1 MATEGPATTHRLAT
15 HRSVPIFASVPI
27 RWRVQPHG
35 EPLPYD
41 STHDPS
47 LRARIRRA
55 LERFIRH
62 PITDIGVVVVII
74 VAVGSLLG
82 EAVYLRGSKERVL
95 LHFIGDLCSLLWAL
109 ELTIRFIVA
118 RSKRRF
124 FQRYWVDLLAVLPL
138 ARPLRLLRVLVLLRL
153 FRAGMLMNRR
163 LTSYSGVLRGTYNEI
178 TVVGTLTVT
187 LVLVG
192 AMVLHLGGG
201 GVELQNQDMH
211 GTLEGNIWF
220 AFMTLIAGE
229 PILGQPNT
237 QMGITVTAA
246 LMLGGMAVM
255 GIFIGTVSA
264 SMTAVLNRR
273 LQVSELELS
282 ELSDHVVVCGWNPAG
297 PTMLGELFAKGATR
311 RPVVV
316 ITEVEERPA
325 DLLLPDVPAELIYH
339 LSGDYTRVD
348 ILEAVSI
355 RRASAAILLTDTLT
369 PRADQD
375 RDARTVLAALT
386 IEQMSPG
393 IFCCAE
399 LINGQHESLL
409 KMAKVEEVVVRDWY
423 AGVIIGSMG
432 RNRGMSRVL
441 NDILSTTEG
450 NAFHKVR
457 VGPGFAGQTI
467 GQLHGV
473 LKEQQNAILVSW
485 EQDDDLGRRTDIK
498 VNPPPDMVVMEGDLL
513 VVISDHIVA
522 LH

>member
-1 MATEGPATTHRLAT
+1 MRNG
-15 HRSVPIFASVPI
+15 
-27 RWRVQPHG
+27 
-35 EPLPYD
+35 
-41 STHDPS
+41 
-47 LRARIRRA
+47 
-55 LERFIRH
+55 
-62 PITDIGVVVVII
+62 
-74 VAVGSLLG
+74 
-82 EAVYLRGSKERVL
+82 
-95 LHFIGDLCSLLWAL
+95 
-109 ELTIRFIVA
+109 
-118 RSKRRF
+118 
-124 FQRYWVDLLAVLPL
+124 
-138 ARPLRLLRVLVLLRL
+138 
-153 FRAGMLMNRR
+153 
-163 LTSYSGVLRGTYNEI
+163 
-178 TVVGTLTVT
+178 
-187 LVLVG
+187 
-192 AMVLHLGGG
+192 
-201 GVELQNQDMH
+201 
-211 GTLEGNIWF
+211 
-220 AFMTLIAGE
+220 
-229 PILGQPNT
+229 
-237 QMGITVTAA
+237 
-246 LMLGGMAVM
+246 
-255 GIFIGTVSA
+255 
-264 SMTAVLNRR
+264 
-273 LQVSELELS
+273 
-282 ELSDHVVVCGWNPAG
+282 
-297 PTMLGELFAKGATR
+297 
-311 RPVVV
+311 
-316 ITEVEERPA
+316 
-325 DLLLPDVPAELIYH
+325 
-339 LSGDYTRVD
+339 
-348 ILEAVSI
+348 I

-386 IEQMSPG
+386 IERMSPG